1 MKNYPTRLIRNLTKA
16 TNNQLKYWVRIGLVY
31 PQKNGKRH
39 FYSFRDI
46 IKLKLIVTLKENGLS
61 LQKIQKGIKRL
72 SNLLPDSDDPL
83 TRLIIYTD
91 GVDMFVNEKGKYFSA
106 TTMQRFFQFDT
117 EQIESEII
125 ELQKKDSNQ
134 SKLKHVT
141 KPRMAS

>member
-1 MKNYPTRLIRNLTKA
+1 MEQPIINSNIGSELAWYTRK
-16 TNNQLKYWVRIGLVY
+16 
-31 PQKNGKRH
+31 KNGKRH

-91 GVDMFVNEKGKYFSA
+91 GVEMFVNEKGKYFSA

-117 EQIESEII
+117 EQIESELI
-125 ELQKKDSNQ
+125 ELQKKDSNR
-134 SKLKHVT
+134 SRLKHVT

>member
-1 MKNYPTRLIRNLTKA
+1 MYPTGLIRKLTKA

-31 PQKNGKRH
+31 PHKKGKLH

-46 IKLKLIVTLKENGLS
+46 IKLKLIVTLKEKGLS

-72 SNLLPDSDDPL
+72 SSLLPDSDDPL
-83 TRLIIYTD
+83 TRLIIHTD

-125 ELQKKDSNQ
+125 ELQQTDRNQ
-134 SKLKHVT
+134 SRLKHDT
-141 KPRMAS
+141 KPRKAS